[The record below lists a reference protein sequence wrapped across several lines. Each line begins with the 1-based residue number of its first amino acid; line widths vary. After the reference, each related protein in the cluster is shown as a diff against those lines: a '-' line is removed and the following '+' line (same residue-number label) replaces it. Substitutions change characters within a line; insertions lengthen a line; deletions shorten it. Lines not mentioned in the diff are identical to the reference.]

1 MSFAHLPGIWLRTAR
16 RAGAKGDVAGVGARL
31 LAAYGA
37 PARGYHDLRHLDEVL
52 RTVDDLAHRAADAD
66 AVRLAA
72 WFHDAVYDVHALNS
86 ADSEERSAE
95 LAGRELRRLRVAADR
110 VAEVRRLVLLTR
122 THDPAP
128 GDVDGAV
135 LCDADLAVLAAE
147 PARYRDYADGVRRE
161 YAHVPDEQFATG
173 RSAVLRSLLDLPAL
187 YRTPEA
193 RAWEPVARANVE
205 AELARLS
212 PGAPP
217 AAASGA

>member
-1 MSFAHLPGIWLRTAR
+1 MSFAHLPAVWLRTAR
-16 RAGAKGDVAGVGARL
+16 NIGARGDVAAVGARL
-31 LAAYGA
+31 LAAYGD

-52 RTVDDLAHRAADAD
+52 RTVDDLAHRAADPG

-72 WFHDAVYDVHALNS
+72 WFHDAVYDVHA

-95 LAGRELRRLRVAADR
+95 LAGHELRRLRVAADR

-128 GDVDGAV
+128 DDVDGSV
-135 LCDADLAVLAAE
+135 LCDADLAVLATD
-147 PARYRDYADGVRRE
+147 PARYRDYTQGVRRE
-161 YAHVPDEQFATG
+161 YAHVPDEQFAAG
-173 RSAVLRSLLDLPAL
+173 RAAVLRSLLDLPAL

-193 RAWEPVARANVE
+193 RAWEPVARANVQ
-205 AELARLS
+205 AELAKLS
-212 PGAPP
+212 RGAPP

>member
-1 MSFAHLPGIWLRTAR
+1 VSFAHLPAVWLRTAR
-16 RAGAKGDVAGVGARL
+16 NVGAKGDVAGVGARL
-31 LAAYGA
+31 LAAYGD

-52 RTVDDLAHRAADAD
+52 RTVDDLAHRAADPD

-72 WFHDAVYDVHALNS
+72 FFHDAVYDAHATDSEQRS
-86 ADSEERSAE
+86 AD
-95 LAGRELRRLRVAADR
+95 LAGRELRRRRVDGHR
-110 VAEVRRLVLLTR
+110 VAEVVRLVLLTR

-128 GDVDGAV
+128 EDVDGAV
-135 LCDADLAVLAAE
+135 LCDADLAVLAAD
-147 PARYRDYADGVRRE
+147 PARYRDYTDGVRRE
-161 YAHVPDEQFATG
+161 YAHVPDEQFAAG
-173 RSAVLRSLLDLPAL
+173 RAAVLRSLLDLPAL

-193 RAWEPVARANVE
+193 RAWEAVARANVE

>member
-1 MSFAHLPGIWLRTAR
+1 MSFAHLPEAWLRTAR
-16 RAGAKGDVAGVGARL
+16 SAGAKGDVAGAGARL
-31 LAAYGA
+31 LAAYGD

-72 WFHDAVYDVHALNS
+72 WFHDAVYDVHAP
-86 ADSEERSAE
+86 DSEERSAE
-95 LAGRELRRLRVAADR
+95 LAGSELRRLRVAADR
-110 VAEVRRLVLLTR
+110 IAEVRRLVLLTR
-122 THDPAP
+122 SHDPAP
-128 GDVDGAV
+128 DDVDGAV
-135 LCDADLAVLAAE
+135 LCDADLAVLAAD
-147 PARYRDYADGVRRE
+147 PARYRDYTEGVRRE
-161 YAHVPDEQFATG
+161 YAHVPDEQFAAG
-173 RSAVLRSLLDLPAL
+173 RAAVLRALLDLPEL

-193 RAWEPVARANVE
+193 RAWEPVARANMA